1 MLVVFSHGLGFWL
14 VCFLNCLGLAIKI
27 TLGRHCKA
35 EMASL
40 PNPNQL
46 YAEMLPW
53 LRPTSHIPQVWRAEQ
68 SPGKLYRQVMAGYSE
83 GPLGARVEFGTQLGL
98 SDCGHQPEPPSIWS
112 NLDLWLWANPA
123 LGMKQHHDL
132 SSSQSTCGSGATSQF
147 PWATIFALC
156 FFFLNEQF
164 YFLTFISIQICC
176 TVLVSSAFLLVQFL
190 EPPSL
195 LPFLSMFETSF
206 NQPWSNHTPYDCRP
220 WNMQLH
226 QDLLLKQW
234 FVIWSLVDCL
244 SENPY
249 PQETLK

>member
-1 MLVVFSHGLGFWL
+1 MAETHKSHTTGLESQTEPRKALQAGDGWLLWRTTGGQGWVWHTPGSWWPWPSAQTTLYLEQFRSLALSQPSTGHETTSWLEQLTVHMWFWCYKP
-14 VCFLNCLGLAIKI
+14 V
-27 TLGRHCKA
+27 
-35 EMASL
+35 
-40 PNPNQL
+40 
-46 YAEMLPW
+46 
-53 LRPTSHIPQVWRAEQ
+53 
-68 SPGKLYRQVMAGYSE
+68 
-83 GPLGARVEFGTQLGL
+83 PLGNNFCFVLF
-98 SDCGHQPEPPSIWS
+98 
-112 NLDLWLWANPA
+112 
-123 LGMKQHHDL
+123 
-132 SSSQSTCGSGATSQF
+132 
-147 PWATIFALC
+147 

-176 TVLVSSAFLLVQFL
+176 AVLVSPAFLLVQFL

-195 LPFLSMFETSF
+195 LPFLSMFETGF